1 MKRKE
6 DIVREA
12 VRRYDVP
19 AGKEQ
24 KASRRKGHILQA
36 AGLFCALFTVCALCA
51 SARNGLISGK
61 ERENRLYP
69 SEAEAMETAGLLPV
83 TCAPVR
89 EQYVKEAGGG
99 FSEELL
105 TNLQE
110 CVREDGIEAAIE
122 AYRDDT
128 LLIDADTLLSLCP
141 DYENLIKELAKKQ
154 DTRLSKEKIPDGIAA
169 VYRLD
174 LDGEVL
180 LVEYKN
186 TMLPWVILKK
196 TEDTYLAGIADLP
209 IFTVGNVDDW
219 RRYGT
224 TVFADGDGYCLLE
237 WGQSDV
243 VEVEIL
249 GLYRFTAEDDWVE
262 NVGTGLFF
270 EREILYIKE
279 RAVKAEP
286 VFFYRNDGH
295 SLTGAVQAY
304 VEENTYMFA
313 GRLEE
318 KDMIW
323 GDEMPAEPV
332 EGADYSWQLYTS
344 QADYDNDGVME
355 LFYRDT
361 DWGEHNEL
369 RTAEGDGYRDEAI
382 SLYGADLPA
391 VRMWFVEF
399 SGKTVTFEIVE
410 PYGAAYPLLA
420 AYLVE
425 GNRKTPLLTCQL
437 VYGKTVEIDG
447 YEYAN
452 HVIRNSFQL
461 RRTAPLVA
469 GLEQETREQAAFRK
483 KLTAWMREAGRD
495 VTIEPLQAETPFSEE
510 FLEFIRQ
517 GAAGCFSGRLF
528 SAYAAPYEV
537 YSEEEL
543 EKAEEEFEEKY
554 DKYFY
559 GDLIYYWEASD
570 GTMNYLVRDRISSE
584 YGVNTLC
591 RYWYNGEKFEEEP
604 ITDLSGDYGSYCGVL
619 SYGGQLYCVI
629 TDIDLYGAMWRMDLL
644 PLEEDG
650 GWEHYCIS
658 FYYEEKTYEILSF
671 SEKEAL
677 NDYVEKEAE
686 AIYAAVS
693 EDLYWGGASY
703 SGCGEWG
710 EIPQEVWRNI
720 KNRDFSYS
728 QYRYRESFGSSYN
741 EYVPVDVDNDGV
753 WEYVSVW
760 LGTGK
765 KRAAGVDYTIYG
777 WRDGIFT
784 ELFMGDEDIY
794 YAWELFRYADEDG
807 GYGVVG
813 ELDQMWFE
821 EIDGVTYLFT
831 AEKLTLLDGY
841 LVRARVI
848 QDGRMQDAGA
858 WLFRHTGVILQDIQE
873 MGEYDPWLSA

>member
-1 MKRKE
+1 MEEFRL
-6 DIVREA
+6 
-12 VRRYDVP
+12 
-19 AGKEQ
+19 
-24 KASRRKGHILQA
+24 ILQMKKYTLRA
-36 AGLFCALFTVCALCA
+36 AAILSAVFVLCVFGAWSSSGRSGLV
-51 SARNGLISGK
+51 SGK

-69 SEAEAMETAGLLPV
+69 SEAEALETAGLLPV
-83 TCAPVR
+83 TCTPVDER
-89 EQYVKEAGGG
+89 YLKEGGG

-105 TNLQE
+105 TGLQE
-110 CVREDGIEAAIE
+110 CVREGGIAAAIE

-128 LLIDADTLLSLCP
+128 LLIDVDTLLSLCP
-141 DYENLIKELAKKQ
+141 DYKKLIAELAKKR
-154 DTRLSKEKIPDGIAA
+154 DTRLSEEKIPDGIAA

-174 LDGEVL
+174 LDGDVL

-186 TMLPWVILKK
+186 AALPWVILKK
-196 TEDTYLAGIADLP
+196 TEDTYLAGIVRLS
-209 IFTVGNVDDW
+209 IFTVGNIDDW
-219 RRYGT
+219 RRCGT

-243 VEVEIL
+243 VEVETL

-262 NVGTGLFF
+262 NVGETGLFF

-279 RAVKAEP
+279 RAVRAEP
-286 VFFYRNDGH
+286 VFFYRNGRH
-295 SLTGAVQAY
+295 SLTGEVQAY

-332 EGADYSWQLYTS
+332 EGANYSWQLYTS

-361 DWGEHNEL
+361 DGVESNKL
-369 RTAEGDGYRDEAI
+369 RTAEGDGYRDEAL
-382 SLYGADLPA
+382 SLYGGDMPA

-425 GNRKTPLLTCQL
+425 GDRKTPLLTCQL

-452 HVIRNSFQL
+452 DVYRNSFQL
-461 RRTAPLVA
+461 RKTAPLA
-469 GLEQETREQAAFRK
+469 EDLEQEIRKQTAFGK
-483 KLTAWMREAGRD
+483 KMTAWIREAGRD

-510 FLEFIRQ
+510 FLEFIRE
-517 GAAGCFSGRLF
+517 GAAWCFSGRLF

-543 EKAEEEFEEKY
+543 EKIAEELYEKY
-554 DKYFY
+554 GGISWWYSE
-559 GDLIYYWEASD
+559 LIYYWEAPD
-570 GTMNYLVRDRISSE
+570 GTMNCLVRDDSSCE
-584 YGVNTLC
+584 YGVDTLY

-604 ITDLSGDYGSYCGVL
+604 ITDFSSDYGSYCGVL
-619 SYGGQLYCVI
+619 SYGGQLYCV
-629 TDIDLYGAMWRMDLL
+629 TTNIDLYGAMWSMDLI

-650 GWEHYCIS
+650 GWEHYCLS
-658 FYYEEKTYEILSF
+658 FYYEEKTYEILSL
-671 SEKEAL
+671 SEEEAL
-677 NDYVEKEAE
+677 NDYVKKEAE
-686 AIYAAVS
+686 AIYAAAS

-710 EIPQEVWRNI
+710 EIPQEVWRDI

-741 EYVPVDVDNDGV
+741 EYVPVDVDNDGE
-753 WEYVSVW
+753 WEYVSIYLV
-760 LGTGK
+760 TGK
-765 KRAAGVDYTIYG
+765 KRAAGLEYTIYG
-777 WRDGIFT
+777 RRDGIFT
-784 ELFMGDEDIY
+784 ELFMGDEYIY
-794 YAWELFRYADEDG
+794 YARELFCYADEDG
-807 GYGVVG
+807 GYGITG

-821 EIDGVTYLFT
+821 EMDGVTYLFT
-831 AEKLTLLDGY
+831 VEKLTLLDGY
-841 LVRARVI
+841 LMRARVI
-848 QDGRMQDAGA
+848 QDGKVQDAGA
-858 WLFRHTGVILQDIQE
+858 WLFRHNGVILQDIQE
-873 MGEYDPWLSA
+873 MGEYDSWLKA

>member
-1 MKRKE
+1 MEEFRL
-6 DIVREA
+6 
-12 VRRYDVP
+12 
-19 AGKEQ
+19 
-24 KASRRKGHILQA
+24 ILQMKKYTLRA
-36 AGLFCALFTVCALCA
+36 AAILSAVFVLCVFGAWSSRSGLV
-51 SARNGLISGK
+51 SGK

-69 SEAEAMETAGLLPV
+69 SEAEALETAGLLPV
-83 TCAPVR
+83 TCTPVDDR
-89 EQYVKEAGGG
+89 YLKEGGG

-105 TNLQE
+105 TGLQE
-110 CVREDGIEAAIE
+110 CVREGGIAAAIE

-128 LLIDADTLLSLCP
+128 LLIDVDTLLSLCP
-141 DYENLIKELAKKQ
+141 DYKKLIAELAKKR
-154 DTRLSKEKIPDGIAA
+154 DTRLSEEKIPDGIAA

-174 LDGEVL
+174 LDGDVL

-186 TMLPWVILKK
+186 AALPWVILKK
-196 TEDTYLAGIADLP
+196 TEDTYLAGIVRLS
-209 IFTVGNVDDW
+209 IFTVGNIDDW
-219 RRYGT
+219 RRCGT

-243 VEVEIL
+243 VEVETL

-262 NVGTGLFF
+262 NVGETGLFF

-279 RAVKAEP
+279 RAVRAEP
-286 VFFYRNDGH
+286 VFFYRNGRH
-295 SLTGAVQAY
+295 SLTGEVQAY

-332 EGADYSWQLYTS
+332 EGANYSWQLYTS

-361 DWGEHNEL
+361 NWGESNKL

-382 SLYGADLPA
+382 SLYGGDMPA

-425 GNRKTPLLTCQL
+425 GDRKTPLLTCQL

-452 HVIRNSFQL
+452 DVYRNSFQL
-461 RRTAPLVA
+461 RKTEPLA
-469 GLEQETREQAAFRK
+469 ADLEQEIRKQTAFGK
-483 KLTAWMREAGRD
+483 KMTAWMREAGRD

-510 FLEFIRQ
+510 FLEFIRE
-517 GAAGCFSGRLF
+517 GAAWCFSGRLF

-543 EKAEEEFEEKY
+543 EKIAEELYEKY
-554 DKYFY
+554 GGISWWYSE
-559 GDLIYYWEASD
+559 LIYYWEAPD
-570 GTMNYLVRDRISSE
+570 GTMNCLVRDDSSCE
-584 YGVNTLC
+584 YGVDTLY

-604 ITDLSGDYGSYCGVL
+604 ITDFSSDYGSYCGVL
-619 SYGGQLYCVI
+619 SYGGQLYCV
-629 TDIDLYGAMWRMDLL
+629 TTNIDLYGAMWSMDLI

-650 GWEHYCIS
+650 GWEHYCLS
-658 FYYEEKTYEILSF
+658 FYYEEKTYEILSL
-671 SEKEAL
+671 SEEEAL
-677 NDYVEKEAE
+677 NDYVKKEAE
-686 AIYAAVS
+686 AIYAAAS
-693 EDLYWGGASY
+693 KDLYWGGASY

-710 EIPQEVWRNI
+710 EIPQEVWRDI

-741 EYVPVDVDNDGV
+741 EYVPVDVDNDGE
-753 WEYVSVW
+753 WEYVSIYLV
-760 LGTGK
+760 TGK
-765 KRAAGVDYTIYG
+765 KRAAGLGYTIYG
-777 WRDGIFT
+777 RRDGIFT
-784 ELFMGDEDIY
+784 ELSMGDEDIY
-794 YAWELFRYADEDG
+794 ERDLFCYKDEDG
-807 GYGVVG
+807 GYGIVG

-821 EIDGVTYLFT
+821 EMDGVTYLFT

-841 LVRARVI
+841 LMRARVI
-848 QDGRMQDAGA
+848 QDGKVQDAGA
-858 WLFRHTGVILQDIQE
+858 WLFRHNGVILQDIQE
-873 MGEYDPWLSA
+873 MGEYDSWLKA

>member
-1 MKRKE
+1 MEEYRLIFKVKKYTLRAAA
-6 DIVREA
+6 ILSA
-12 VRRYDVP
+12 V
-19 AGKEQ
+19 
-24 KASRRKGHILQA
+24 
-36 AGLFCALFTVCALCA
+36 FALCVFGA
-51 SARNGLISGK
+51 WSGSGRSGLVSGK

-69 SEAEAMETAGLLPV
+69 SEAEALETAGLLPV
-83 TCAPVR
+83 TCTPVDER
-89 EQYVKEAGGG
+89 YLKEGGG

-105 TNLQE
+105 TGLQE
-110 CVREDGIEAAIE
+110 CVREGGIAAAIE

-141 DYENLIKELAKKQ
+141 NYENLIAELAKKR
-154 DTRLSKEKIPDGIAA
+154 DTRLLEEKIPDGIAA

-174 LDGEVL
+174 LDGDVL

-186 TMLPWVILKK
+186 AALPWVILKK
-196 TEDTYLAGIADLP
+196 TEDTYLAGIVRLS
-209 IFTVGNVDDW
+209 IFTVGNIDDW
-219 RRYGT
+219 RRCGT

-243 VEVEIL
+243 VEVETL

-262 NVGTGLFF
+262 NVGETGLYF

-279 RAVKAEP
+279 RAVRAEP
-286 VFFYRNDGH
+286 VFFYRNGRH
-295 SLTGAVQAY
+295 SLTGEVQAY

-332 EGADYSWQLYTS
+332 EGANYSWQLYTS

-361 DWGEHNEL
+361 DGEARNKL

-382 SLYGADLPA
+382 SLYGGDMPA
-391 VRMWFVEF
+391 VRLWFVEF

-425 GNRKTPLLTCQL
+425 GDRKTPLLTCQL

-447 YEYAN
+447 HEYAN
-452 HVIRNSFQL
+452 YVHRNSFQL
-461 RRTAPLVA
+461 RRTAPLA
-469 GLEQETREQAAFRK
+469 ADLEQEIRKQTAFGK
-483 KLTAWMREAGRD
+483 KLTAWIREAGRD
-495 VTIEPLQAETPFSEE
+495 VTIEPLRAETPFSEE
-510 FLEFIRQ
+510 FLEFIRE
-517 GAAGCFSGRLF
+517 GAAWCFSGRLF

-543 EKAEEEFEEKY
+543 EKIEEEFEEKY
-554 DKYFY
+554 DTYLP
-559 GDLIYYWEASD
+559 GGLIYYRDAPD
-570 GTMNYLVRDRISSE
+570 GTRHYLVRNRECSD

-591 RYWYNGEKFEEEP
+591 WYWYNGEKFEEEP
-604 ITDLSGDYGSYCGVL
+604 ITDLSHDYGSYCGVL

-644 PLEEDG
+644 PLRDDG

-658 FYYEEKTYEILSF
+658 FYYEEKTYEIHSF

-693 EDLYWGGASY
+693 EDLYWWGASY

-710 EIPQEVWRNI
+710 EIPQEVWRDI

-728 QYRYRESFGSSYN
+728 QYRYRESFNSSYN
-741 EYVPVDVDNDGV
+741 EYVPVDVDNDGEL
-753 WEYVSVW
+753 EYVSVW

-765 KRAAGVDYTIYG
+765 RRAAGVDYTIYG

-784 ELFMGDEDIY
+784 ELFMGHEDIY

-807 GYGVVG
+807 GYGIVG

-821 EIDGVTYLFT
+821 EMDGVTYLFT

-848 QDGRMQDAGA
+848 QDGKVRDAGA
-858 WLFRHTGVILQDIQE
+858 WLFRHNGVILQDIQE
-873 MGEYDPWLSA
+873 MGEYDSWLSA